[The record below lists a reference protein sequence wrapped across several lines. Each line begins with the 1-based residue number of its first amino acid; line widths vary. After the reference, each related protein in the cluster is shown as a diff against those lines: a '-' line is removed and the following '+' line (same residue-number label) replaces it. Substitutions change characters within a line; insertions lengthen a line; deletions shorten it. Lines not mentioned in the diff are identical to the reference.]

1 VVAASL
7 GVIGPPASDWDFSVE
22 ILGQNATS
30 SQTVNVNFVDS
41 QFFQLLRIPLL
52 QGRLWDEAETARGA
66 RLALVNQAFVRR
78 YFPNQDVLGHSVR
91 VPDLVNHP
99 PGVLAA
105 LGSNEWAP
113 IIAVVGDARNNGLED
128 PVKPEIYFPYSLY
141 MIDWIQVFVRA
152 QGDPMSLETDV
163 RRQIANVNPGQQVSD
178 PVFSLTTRLEQESV
192 WARSHL
198 LAMLSSIF
206 SVLALILT
214 SVGLYS
220 VISYTVTQRVNEF
233 GIRMALG
240 AERHHILLNVLQ
252 SQSRPLGAGLL
263 IGLFLSVGAHHLLAH
278 LIRSTQT
285 DLWTLGVACL
295 VLLIVSLLASVLPAI
310 HASRRPP
317 MDALRME

>member
-1 VVAASL
+1 M
-7 GVIGPPASDWDFSVE
+7 
-22 ILGQNATS
+22 
-30 SQTVNVNFVDS
+30 
-41 QFFQLLRIPLL
+41 
-52 QGRLWDEAETARGA
+52 
-66 RLALVNQAFVRR
+66 
-78 YFPNQDVLGHSVR
+78 
-91 VPDLVNHP
+91 
-99 PGVLAA
+99 
-105 LGSNEWAP
+105 
-113 IIAVVGDARNNGLED
+113 
-128 PVKPEIYFPYSLY
+128 KPEIYFPYSLY

-178 PVFSLTTRLEQESV
+178 PVFSLTTRLEQESA

-198 LAMLSSIF
+198 LAVLSSIF

-220 VISYTVTQRVNEF
+220 VISYTVSQRVNEF

-252 SQSRPLGAGLL
+252 SQTRPLGAGLL
-263 IGLFLSVGAHHLLAH
+263 IGLFLSVGAHRLLAH
-278 LIRSTQT
+278 LIRSTPT

-295 VLLIVSLLASVLPAI
+295 VLLIVSLLASVIPAI